1 VFGAPN
7 NSADAAGD
15 ALRAARLLSARLLG
29 DLQGAT
35 AGIGVS
41 AGPAVAG
48 NVGARERFEYTVI
61 GDPVNEAARLCELA
75 KQRPERLLASNA
87 VLRRAAAEEA
97 ALWEVRDSI
106 VLRGRDEP
114 TQVAVPRP
122 RLTAVS

>member
-1 VFGAPN
+1 VFGAP
-7 NSADAAGD
+7 SARPDAARD
-15 ALRAARLLSARLLG
+15 ALRAARALDARLTTLE
-29 DLQGAT
+29 GAN

-48 NVGARERFEYTVI
+48 NIGAHERFEYTVI

-75 KQRPERLLASNA
+75 KQRPERLLASHA
-87 VLRRAAAEEA
+87 VLRRADPAEA
-97 ALWEVRDSI
+97 ANWEVRDSI

>member
-1 VFGAPN
+1 M
-7 NSADAAGD
+7 
-15 ALRAARLLSARLLG
+15 
-29 DLQGAT
+29 
-35 AGIGVS
+35 
-41 AGPAVAG
+41 AG

-75 KQRPERLLASNA
+75 KQRPERLLASHS